1 MNLGSFAGG
10 RSNPLIITLP
20 TSFQSANYYIKTSI
34 WNKNNSYGVDYD
46 FQIEHLEKG
55 KAYLYGQEFND
66 GTSFVREYVDF
77 FAIGQ
82 WNSSGSNSL
91 EIGMVVAWTLSSN
104 PSDNYLECNGQGVD
118 KNKYPKLYQLMHNVP
133 DYRGVFLRGLGGNS
147 AALGALQGDAIR
159 NITGTMGGSNSVDVG
174 LWDYG
179 TGVFYQFNQGRNSVA
194 NGRAWYSYVSQGMG
208 FDASR
213 VVPVA
218 NENRPVNKAVR
229 YFIKAK

>member
-1 MNLGSFAGG
+1 M
-10 RSNPLIITLP
+10 T
-20 TSFQSANYYIKTSI
+20 
-34 WNKNNSYGVDYD
+34 
-46 FQIEHLEKG
+46 
-55 KAYLYGQEFND
+55 
-66 GTSFVREYVDF
+66 
-77 FAIGQ
+77 
-82 WNSSGSNSL
+82 SSGNSDGL
-91 EIGMVVAWTLSSN
+91 EVGMVVAWTLSSN

-194 NGRAWYSYVSQGMG
+194 TGTTREASNPIPWYSYVSQGMG